1 MKTYISRQPVLN
13 KKMQLGGYRLHI
25 DPAQLRRLL
34 ESSADAQQE
43 GGADADR
50 AVSTLAELADRST
63 AMIDWYNWLADDTL
77 PAQKSSEGAP
87 GAVVVI
93 GKDAPISA
101 ADCRR
106 LKEKGFRL
114 AMDSAFFFA
123 GSPVIDTADIV
134 LVDYPSTG
142 TAPQSELMRKL
153 KRRAKLLAEGI
164 DTWEDCRA
172 ARKMGYDLF
181 QGSFFLRSG
190 PGRAQKEIQSLDAS
204 LISIL
209 NELDNP
215 EPSFK
220 KISSLIEHDL
230 ALSYRLL
237 RLVNSAYMAPKYKI
251 TSISH
256 ALSYLGTR
264 ELHQWISMLLMGGIK
279 SKENSELVKM
289 SLIRGKLTALIAQEL
304 EITGSGSE
312 PFFTGLFSLIDVLC
326 NTDMQRLLS
335 ELPLSD
341 NVKSALSGAPN
352 ELRRLLDFVI
362 NYEQARW
369 QQIEGKYPLDKIAQ
383 EKMAALYLRAHQW
396 AILMD

>member
-34 ESSADAQQE
+34 EAAAGQQE
-43 GGADADR
+43 DGASAGRAALTLSVLADR
-50 AVSTLAELADRST
+50 AT
-63 AMIDWYNWLADDTL
+63 AMISWYDWLTDDTL
-77 PAQKSSEGAP
+77 PSQKSTEGAP
-87 GAVVVI
+87 GAVVVV
-93 GKDAPISA
+93 GKETPVTA

-106 LKEKGFRL
+106 LKDKGFRL
-114 AMDSAFFFA
+114 AVDSAFFFS
-123 GSPVIDTADIV
+123 GSPIIDSADIV
-134 LVDYPSTG
+134 LVHYPSTDP
-142 TAPQSELMRKL
+142 APQSELIRKL
-153 KRRAKLLAEGI
+153 KRRAKLLAEGL
-164 DTWEDCRA
+164 DTWEDCRV

-181 QGSFFLRSG
+181 RGGFFLRPG
-190 PGRAQKEIQSLDAS
+190 PGRIQKDVKSLDAS

-209 NELDNP
+209 NELDTP

-237 RLVNSAYMAPKYKI
+237 RLVNSAYMAPKYQI

-279 SKENSELVKM
+279 TKENSELAKM
-289 SLIRGKLTALIAQEL
+289 SLIRGKLMALITQEL
-304 EITGSGSE
+304 EIAGSGSE
-312 PFFTGLFSLIDVLC
+312 PFLTGLFSLIDVIL

-362 NYEQARW
+362 NYEQACW
-369 QQIEGKYPLDKIAQ
+369 QRIEDRYPLDKIGQ

-396 AILMD
+396 AMLMD